1 MPTLIGQWLDSPA
14 LALIARILLT
24 LPYWASGLSKSIDF
38 QGAIAEMTQ
47 FGLRPPAAYAIATIV
62 CQLVGS
68 ALVIVNRFTWL
79 GAGALAVFTALTIP
93 IAHDFWNLS
102 GEKAQTEMFF
112 VVEHIGLIGGLM
124 LVAILSRQ
132 SKTAGA

>member
-1 MPTLIGQWLDSPA
+1 MPVIIARLLDSSV
-14 LALIARILLT
+14 LAPIARILLT
-24 LPYWASGLSKSIDF
+24 LPFWASGLAKSFDF
-38 QGAIAEMTQ
+38 QSALAEMVH
-47 FGLRPPAAYAIATIV
+47 FNLHPPAAFAIATIV

-68 ALVIVNRFTWL
+68 ALVIINRFTWL

-93 IAHDFWNLS
+93 IAHDFWNFT
-102 GEKAQTEMFF
+102 GEKAQTEIFF

-132 SKTAGA
+132 SKTGGA